1 MANFFSDRELEADVD
16 FKRRPPDTDA
26 IKGALNEIAEW
37 LVAFHGERIAAV
49 SLTLEGFYSP
59 GEEYWGIVPSIARGA
74 GETRQTL
81 PSHRVRALSEDVFI
95 RIFPETQFTKT
106 SSRDVRDIAR
116 SQLIQ
121 ASAVSAHRRLVL
133 LSRFGHPPER

>member
-1 MANFFSDRELEADVD
+1 MD
-16 FKRRPPDTDA
+16 FKRRSPDTDA
-26 IKGALNEIAEW
+26 IEGALNEIAEW

-49 SLTLEGFYSP
+49 SLTLEGFYGP
-59 GEEYWGIVPSIARGA
+59 GQEYWGIVPSVARGS

-81 PSHRVRALSEDVFI
+81 PSQGVQALSEDIFMK
-95 RIFPETQFTKT
+95 IFPETQFTKS

-116 SQLIQ
+116 SRSVQ

-133 LSRFGHPPER
+133 LSRFGHPPEG